1 MTVPSVLVAGCDIVS
16 GVAVIADYKMESIGT
31 GAILL
36 VGVIEG
42 VDARGSV
49 SIVVPGV
56 GVASI
61 LEEALVC
68 ALVDC
73 QK

>member
-16 GVAVIADYKMESIGT
+16 GVAVIADCKMESIGT

-49 SIVVPGV
+49 SIVVPSV

-73 QK
+73 QI